1 VGGRRK
7 ARVLALTALY
17 DIEMTQNNCE
27 FILEDIFSQKEYGD
41 EVFTY
46 TNRLVHKTVE
56 RMDEIDKV
64 VSNTV
69 ENWEMSRIA
78 IIDKN
83 ILRLAVCE
91 LLYFDDIPVKVTLD
105 EAIEIAKEYSTEDS
119 GRFVNGVLDKIANN
133 IDEIRNNIRHS

>member
-1 VGGRRK
+1 MGSRRK

-17 DIEMTQNNCE
+17 DIEMNQNNSE
-27 FILEDIFSQKEYGD
+27 SVLKNMFTQREYGD

-64 VSNTV
+64 ISNTV
-69 ENWEMSRIA
+69 EHWEMSRIA

-105 EAIEIAKEYSTEDS
+105 EAIEIAKEYSTKNS
-119 GRFVNGVLDKIANN
+119 GRFVNGVLDKIAKN
-133 IDEIRNNIRHS
+133 IDEIRNNIRHT